1 MQSMHSVQPGSMVT
15 ATFMILLMPP
25 AEAQAVPRTSRAGP
39 SPSDPARRRG
49 GRSQSNGLGL
59 GPGGGGGMAQAQL
72 A

>member
-1 MQSMHSVQPGSMVT
+1 MQIMPPIWKICTGESGT
-15 ATFMILLMPP
+15 LLMPP